1 MVSLSVAIRM
11 VVSLAVVLCLL
22 FVVARFARRGRPRA
36 GGPEMAVISRVTVGS
51 KASVAVVRLG
61 DRALVVGVTDST
73 VTLLSEACL
82 EDLVERVDE
91 PETQAVTQLTG
102 EVAVRRVAVAT
113 GDPATGER
121 PTGERTQAKPGKL
134 SGSALSP
141 ETWRRTV
148 ESVRDLT
155 VRR

>member
-1 MVSLSVAIRM
+1 MVSLGVAIRM

-36 GGPEMAVISRVTVGS
+36 GGPELAVISRCTVGS

-61 DRALVVGVTDST
+61 ERALVIGVTDST
-73 VTLLSEACL
+73 VTLLSESPID
-82 EDLVERVDE
+82 DLVVPSADLVDPQSE
-91 PETQAVTQLTG
+91 PLPHPSSD
-102 EVAVRRVAVAT
+102 VAVRRVALNAT
-113 GDPATGER
+113 Q
-121 PTGERTQAKPGKL
+121 RTNPKPGKL
-134 SGSALSP
+134 NGSALSP
-141 ETWRRTV
+141 ETWRRTI